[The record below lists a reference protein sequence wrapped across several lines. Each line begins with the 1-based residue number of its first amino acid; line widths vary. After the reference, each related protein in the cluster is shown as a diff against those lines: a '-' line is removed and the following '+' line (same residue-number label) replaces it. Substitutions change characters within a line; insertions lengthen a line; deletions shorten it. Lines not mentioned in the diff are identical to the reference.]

1 MRDKSLKAK
10 SVKRSST
17 KCIRKSRRRSNNFV
31 TLRPLKKKSHQRKKS
46 SPIKRKRVYRKNPKN
61 TGGGVSIILNTD
73 DKYLNGI
80 YNETGRRVHDA
91 YYKALNEAKNIDDVT
106 LKLALALNDKKD
118 QTYVYSA
125 ELEEKNDSD
134 KLLLYHVDNELFGN
148 IAFPGKPK
156 EWGSRIN
163 HMNYIAKQYGLLLI
177 YNSNEVINMITTF
190 LPIILRT
197 NSSNTIEYFTFFKM
211 NGIFEKCYELD
222 TNFEC
227 DKPCFKMIDKKLLE
241 YLHQITIFTVP
252 NTVANNDVIVLDKIE
267 DFLKINL
274 IPRPPTQTRSKQ
286 TVKAREQRYTIS
298 EKPTETQQPPT
309 EMYHTFDTPR
319 AQGSANPENPKNP
332 KKPKPTKLAWTESSP
347 TSQVI
352 REEDQQTQPS
362 TSFKVTKMEDQ
373 QTEPSDTSEVMENKQ
388 PQPSTSFKVTQME
401 DQQTELPRRLF
412 YQRNPDITNQIETQ
426 TVNTVVDIGNP
437 PNPPE
442 QNQYTI
448 PPQLRR
454 SNTNTANTLQRAPQR
469 PIGSWKNNPTDISTT
484 TTSISNDRNVYP
496 YLPPPVPASKIMGK
510 YTVNGTEYFTTDLRT
525 AKLQGFNS
533 LLKRK

>member
-197 NSSNTIEYFTFFKM
+197 NSSNKSNTIEFFTFFKM
-211 NGIFEKCYELD
+211 NGIFDKCYKLD
-222 TNFEC
+222 TKCDEHCFEMK
-227 DKPCFKMIDKKLLE
+227 DAKLLE

-252 NTVANNDVIVLDKIE
+252 DTVANNDVIVLYDIE
-267 DFLKINL
+267 EFLKINL
-274 IPRPPTQTRSKQ
+274 KPTPPTQKGSRTGN
-286 TVKAREQRYTIS
+286 ARAHRYTIPNNNPETPPKTKPKKS
-298 EKPTETQQPPT
+298 AWTDSSKIEPEKQKQTEPSTSFKVT
-309 EMYHTFDTPR
+309 EM
-319 AQGSANPENPKNP
+319 
-332 KKPKPTKLAWTESSP
+332 
-347 TSQVI
+347 
-352 REEDQQTQPS
+352 EDQQTQPS

-373 QTEPSDTSEVMENKQ
+373 QTEPSDTSEAMENKQ